1 MKYLVQTA
9 IALVLAVGMFIWG
22 AILGGSTVPENAQ
35 AQLNGDIP
43 KLLDQHGLLLE
54 AIQIY
59 LMKLQDKGVLPNPV
73 ELEKLKNKK
82 KNDN

>member
-1 MKYLVQTA
+1 MKYLAQIA
-9 IALVLAVGMFIWG
+9 AALVLAMGMFLWG
-22 AILGGSTVPENAQ
+22 AILGGSTRPDAAAAQ
-35 AQLNGDIP
+35 INGDIP

-59 LMKLQDKGVLPNPV
+59 LMKLQDKGVLPSPV